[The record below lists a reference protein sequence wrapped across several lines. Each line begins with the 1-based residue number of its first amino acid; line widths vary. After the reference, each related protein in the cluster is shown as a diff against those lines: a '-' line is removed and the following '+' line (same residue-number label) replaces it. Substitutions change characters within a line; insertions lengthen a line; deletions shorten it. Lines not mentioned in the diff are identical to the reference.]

1 VPAALPPAPTAPN
14 RGRPIESATADIR
27 VLKVREHVYMLSG
40 AGGNIAALTF
50 PQGILL
56 VDSGLP
62 HMTDKV
68 LAAIKRLSDQPIT
81 HIINTHVHPD
91 HTGGNEKLARS
102 GRKIAGDE
110 IAGDS
115 AGGPEGATII
125 AHENVM
131 LKMSAPVGGQPPAP
145 SRAWPTSTYHRE
157 TMKLSTHFHG
167 GEAIQIFHEPAAHTD
182 GDSVVFFR
190 RADVIMTGD
199 VFSMTNY
206 PMIDVAV
213 GGSIDGVIAALNHIL
228 DLAFPDFRT
237 EGGTMVIP
245 GHGRLCD
252 SADVGY
258 YRDMLT
264 IVRDRVQNAIDGGR
278 TLEETKAAG
287 LTRDYDPRY
296 GTTTGPWTT
305 DMFIEAVYKSL
316 SVKKK

>member
-1 VPAALPPAPTAPN
+1 
-14 RGRPIESATADIR
+14 
-27 VLKVREHVYMLSG
+27 
-40 AGGNIAALTF
+40 
-50 PQGILL
+50 
-56 VDSGLP
+56 
-62 HMTDKV
+62 
-68 LAAIKRLSDQPIT
+68 
-81 HIINTHVHPD
+81 
-91 HTGGNEKLARS
+91 
-102 GRKIAGDE
+102 
-110 IAGDS
+110 
-115 AGGPEGATII
+115 
-125 AHENVM
+125 
-131 LKMSAPVGGQPPAP
+131 
-145 SRAWPTSTYHRE
+145 
-157 TMKLSTHFHG
+157 
-167 GEAIQIFHEPAAHTD
+167 
-182 GDSVVFFR
+182 
-190 RADVIMTGD
+190 
-199 VFSMTNY
+199 MTNY
-206 PMIDVAV
+206 PMIDVAA